1 MVVKE
6 KRNSWLQKY
15 ASTSRSARTFC
26 RVFVLLSAN
35 GLVNDHNLGDT
46 VCIPLIGLSVT
57 FNPLRMPLSTLPSL
71 GSRGCHFQPRCH
83 AGAGW
88 VWNIYICK
96 TKGRG
101 YVFPLTCYALLVI
114 GEVSKVV
121 MEYVWSPMS
130 GNPVLRISVKEWWED
145 LSASAIT
152 SNSFSTSCSNI
163 HSSPLL

>member
-15 ASTSRSARTFC
+15 ALTSRSARTFC
-26 RVFVLLSAN
+26 RVFVLLSAIALFN

-83 AGAGW
+83 TGGGLSMKHLYLQDQGEG
-88 VWNIYICK
+88 VC
-96 TKGRG
+96 
-101 YVFPLTCYALLVI
+101 FSFDLLCPT
-114 GEVSKVV
+114 GD
-121 MEYVWSPMS
+121 W
-130 GNPVLRISVKEWWED
+130 
-145 LSASAIT
+145 
-152 SNSFSTSCSNI
+152 
-163 HSSPLL
+163 

>member
-57 FNPLRMPLSTLPSL
+57 FNPLRIPLSTLPSL
-71 GSRGCHFQPRCH
+71 GSCGCHFQPRCH
-83 AGAGW
+83 
-88 VWNIYICK
+88 
-96 TKGRG
+96 KGGGLSIKHLYLQDQMEG
-101 YVFPLTCYALLVI
+101 YVFHLTCCP
-114 GEVSKVV
+114 GGD
-121 MEYVWSPMS
+121 W
-130 GNPVLRISVKEWWED
+130 
-145 LSASAIT
+145 
-152 SNSFSTSCSNI
+152 
-163 HSSPLL
+163 

>member
-1 MVVKE
+1 MAVKE

-71 GSRGCHFQPRCH
+71 GSAPVDAIFNRAAMQARAEYETFIFARPRGGGMF
-83 AGAGW
+83 
-88 VWNIYICK
+88 
-96 TKGRG
+96 
-101 YVFPLTCYALLVI
+101 FL
-114 GEVSKVV
+114 
-121 MEYVWSPMS
+121 
-130 GNPVLRISVKEWWED
+130 
-145 LSASAIT
+145 
-152 SNSFSTSCSNI
+152 
-163 HSSPLL
+163 